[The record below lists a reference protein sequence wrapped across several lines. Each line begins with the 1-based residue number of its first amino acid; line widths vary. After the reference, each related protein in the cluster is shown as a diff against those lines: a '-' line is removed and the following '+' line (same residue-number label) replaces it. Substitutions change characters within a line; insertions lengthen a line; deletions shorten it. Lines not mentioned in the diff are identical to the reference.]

1 MSEDTTK
8 KFDNQPNGRLD
19 QLFVMVQSMRSELA
33 ELKQTVDT
41 RLYDTRPIWEKVQV
55 DITQLQEGQNSLS
68 EEVKSLSENQKRFE
82 ERQHRFEE
90 RLEAVRDETRTGFR
104 DLKRQFAVLYEAFFE
119 GRADYKDLDNRVYKL
134 ETERD
139 GSL

>member
-8 KFDNQPNGRLD
+8 KFDDQPNGRLD
-19 QLFVMVQSMRSELA
+19 QLFVIVQSMRSELA

-41 RLYDTRPIWEKVQV
+41 RLYDTRPIWEKVQA
-55 DITQLQEGQNSLS
+55 DITVLQEGQ
-68 EEVKSLSENQKRFE
+68 KSLSDNQKRFD
-82 ERQHRFEE
+82 E
-90 RLEAVRDETRTGFR
+90 RLEALRDEMRTGFR
-104 DLKRQFAVLYEAFFE
+104 NLKRQFGVLHETFIEA
-119 GRADYKDLDNRVYKL
+119 RADYKDLDKRVYKL